1 MAPIGFPPGFGFHPT
16 DEELVNYYLKRKVH
30 GHKIE
35 IDVIPEVDLYKCE
48 PWDLPDKSYMPN
60 KDLQWHFF
68 SAPDRKYPNG
78 SRSNR
83 ATEAGYWKATGKD
96 RKITSQQRK
105 IGTKKTLV
113 FYEGRAPSGKRTDW
127 KMHEY
132 RLDENECQRPG
143 LQDTFVLC
151 RVFKKSGVGTK
162 DDEECRA
169 PTEKSNSSSTIN
181 EPSSSTN
188 NEPSPESE
196 IMPSLGIEDQPKEM
210 PQSVLQEKDHG
221 TFIEFEDSAEI
232 DIDLWADMLLDDPDE
247 LSNLASSVEPT
258 NNRKVDI
265 EHETPAFQTVTASSP
280 VMIDKQITSNTNHGK
295 PGFVYRCQTLKA
307 PDGPF
312 EDTVIEDELFSA
324 MKTSWADNSHQPDG
338 LFGADSLDEVS
349 RVLNG
354 EYVELNDFSS
364 YPEEPENN
372 NCSLVQGNCSPG
384 LMTTDGEQIEIN
396 DFLSYP
402 EDLENCN
409 YSLLQDDCY
418 PDLMA
423 SDIQLRPRKATEKC
437 QADLSNG
444 FTAKNRI
451 RMQVYPTEDYA
462 NHYQQEMCSS
472 HPQTELN
479 NSHVGDSSY
488 DLQEPRVLLHISDRQ
503 NPNSKAVKQLDGPAT
518 ASLPRETSSLEEG
531 PLNDRVNHTIDIQN
545 RVMVSHAIS
554 SMRPQAFTHGLVL
567 EAKPLEIV
575 EMSAKR
581 CVTIFKHEGNGV
593 DKQQLQ
599 HQELT
604 FTQDEISSPDIDSQ
618 MRKCLS
624 DVDQNSTI
632 AVNQLISISGAQK
645 YDVEAPKCY
654 SELANQSHDSIEDS
668 APREVLACPG
678 TSSRVLHPKTMPLD
692 QSSSKRDLVGG
703 SKLTRVISSLWCRI
717 PSHAASV
724 MEYVA
729 QFKLLRAVLPSKVT
743 NFFSPKHASSVVTHI
758 RGNMLT
764 CTSKKES
771 VNHCDSNTISSQQ
784 THTVKIRTKGTVP
797 DSEEKPFDAMH
808 ECYGVCVEQRI
819 SETLGNLQQPSNF
832 LNRFSHLLNRIAPAG
847 FNRIIVMVYFLGA
860 AFLLFIFFVLRS
872 IWRFAKR
879 ASVII
884 FS

>member
-1 MAPIGFPPGFGFHPT
+1 MATIALPPGFGFHPT
-16 DEELVNYYLKRKVH
+16 DEELTSYYLKRKVH
-30 GHKIE
+30 GQRIE
-35 IDVIPEVDLYKCE
+35 MDVITEVDLYKCE
-48 PWDLPDKSYMPN
+48 PWDLPDQSCIPS

-78 SRSNR
+78 SRTNR

-96 RKITSQQRK
+96 RKITSQRRK

-113 FYEGRAPSGKRTDW
+113 FYKGRAPSGERTDW

-132 RLDENECQRPG
+132 RLDEKECQRPG

-151 RVFKKSGVGTK
+151 RVFKKNGLGTRNE
-162 DDEECRA
+162 EECRA
-169 PTEKSNSSSTIN
+169 PTEKSNSSST
-181 EPSSSTN
+181 N

-196 IMPSLGIEDQPKEM
+196 IVPSLCIEDQPKEM
-210 PQSVLQEKDHG
+210 PQSVLQERNHG
-221 TFIEFEDSAEI
+221 TFIEIEDSAEI
-232 DIDLWADMLLDDPDE
+232 DIDKWMDILLDDPDE
-247 LSNLASSVEPT
+247 HSNLAASVEPM
-258 NNRKVDI
+258 NNREVDI
-265 EHETPAFQTVTASSP
+265 EHETPAFQKVTASSP
-280 VMIDKQITSNTNHGK
+280 VMVDKQIASNTNSGQH
-295 PGFVYRCQTLKA
+295 GFVYRSQTLNA

-312 EDTVIEDELFSA
+312 EDTVIEEELFSA

-338 LFGADSLDEVS
+338 LFGTDSLDEID

-354 EYVELNDFSS
+354 EYVELNDFLS
-364 YPEEPENN
+364 YPEEPENYN
-372 NCSLVQGNCSPG
+372 YSLVQQGNCSSD
-384 LMTTDGEQIEIN
+384 LMTTDGEHIEIN
-396 DFLSYP
+396 DFLSSP
-402 EDLENCN
+402 EVPENCN
-409 YSLLQDDCY
+409 CSPLQDACY

-423 SDIQLRPRKATEKC
+423 TDIQLRPRKATEKC

-444 FTAKNRI
+444 FTVKNRI

-462 NHYQQEMCSS
+462 DHYEQEMCSS

-479 NSHVGDSSY
+479 NLHVGDSSY

-503 NPNSKAVKQLDGPAT
+503 NPNSKAVTQLDGPAT

-531 PLNDRVNHTIDIQN
+531 PLNDHVNHTIDIQN
-545 RVMVSHAIS
+545 RVTVSHAIS
-554 SMRPQAFTHGLVL
+554 SMRSQAFTCGLVL

-581 CVTIFKHEGNGV
+581 SVTIVKHEGNGV
-593 DKQQLQ
+593 DEQQLQ
-599 HQELT
+599 HQELA
-604 FTQDEISSPDIDSQ
+604 FTQDEISNANIDSQ
-618 MRKCLS
+618 TGLGKYLS

-632 AVNQLISISGAQK
+632 AVNLLSSMSGAQK
-645 YDVEAPKCY
+645 YDIEAPKCY

-668 APREVLACPG
+668 APQELVACPG
-678 TSSRVLHPKTMPLD
+678 TSSRALHPKTMPLD
-692 QSSSKRDLVGG
+692 QNSSKRDLVGG

-743 NFFSPKHASSVVTHI
+743 SIFGPKHAPSVDTRI

-764 CTSKKES
+764 STSMKES
-771 VNHCDSNTISSQQ
+771 VKHCDSNPISSQQ
-784 THTVKIRTKGTVP
+784 THTVKTRTKGTVP

-808 ECYGVCVEQRI
+808 ECCGVCVEQCI
-819 SETLGNLQQPSNF
+819 SETQGNLQQPSNF

-847 FNRIIVMVYFLGA
+847 SSRIIVMVYFLGA
-860 AFLLFIFFVLRS
+860 AFVIFVFFVLRS

-884 FS
+884 VS